1 MITIEHSPKAC
12 ADIIGFDGSSAR
24 DLRDA
29 LLISLKYYQKKLS
42 KYADIRDSGE
52 ASDRQTDKYFEYDE
66 KVYEISC
73 FIDELNI
80 FCR

>member
-12 ADIIGFDGSSAR
+12 ADIIGFDFISAQP
-24 DLRDA
+24 LRDA
-29 LLISLKYYQKKLS
+29 LLIAQKYYQKKLS

-66 KVYEISC
+66 KVNEISS